1 MTRRTLSVA
10 TATTVAAA
18 LLVAGCTTGG
28 GGGGGSNPTP
38 TTASAIST
46 NASHAPTTITVWTFN
61 TLANEVKAF
70 RDDLNRLH
78 VKYPWLTVKFVP
90 GKDDAAYAK
99 AVAAGSPPDVFI
111 STAPDYVGQFCH
123 NGTVLDMTAYL
134 KAANVDVAK
143 TFPQASLVYTQYQGK
158 QCALPLL
165 TDAYGLYYNK
175 AMFARAGISS
185 PPKTFSELISD
196 IKKLTV
202 KNPDGSIKTFGL
214 VMRSDYNTNNNIY
227 TGVLTNS
234 KFYDADGKATFGSD
248 PNWARILELDKT
260 VQDFYGAGNVQKFV
274 GRYQPHTDDAAN
286 PFVTGAAA
294 MEYDGEWH
302 VGEIKD
308 EAPKLDYAV
317 APFPVP
323 DDQAS
328 RYGVGNTQ
336 GTVLYIS
343 SHTKHPQEAFFAA
356 QQLTTDTAFLNT
368 LADAVSNIPS
378 TFASLAAWDQ
388 ANDPHWQQFIAIFKN
403 PGSYYKELTA
413 AGGEDATTWDQFK
426 QNYEAGKISNLPDAL
441 KTFAGQIDSI
451 NKQANGR

>member
-1 MTRRTLSVA
+1 MKRPSRAFA
-10 TATTVAAA
+10 TATIAAA
-18 LLVAGCTTGG
+18 TALIAGCTTGG
-28 GGGGGSNPTP
+28 GGANPAP
-38 TTASAIST
+38 SVTAVIST

-70 RDDLNRLH
+70 KDDLAKLH
-78 VKYPWLTVKFVP
+78 TKYPWLTVKFVP

-99 AVAAGSPPDVFI
+99 SIAAGSPPDVFI
-111 STAPDYVGQFCH
+111 STAPDFVGQFCH
-123 NGTVLDMTAYL
+123 NGTVLDMTSYL
-134 KAANVDVAK
+134 KAANIDVPK
-143 TFPQASLVYTQYQGK
+143 TFPAASLVYTQYQGK

-175 AMFARAGISS
+175 KLFAKAGITS
-185 PPKTFSELISD
+185 PPKTFSELITD
-196 IKKLTV
+196 AKKLTE

-214 VMRSDYNTNNNIY
+214 VTRTDYDANANIF
-227 TGVLTNS
+227 TGVQTNAQ
-234 KFYDADGKATFGSD
+234 FYDSQGKATFGTD
-248 PNWARILELDKT
+248 PNWPKILDLDKT
-260 VQDFYGAGNVQKFV
+260 LQDFYGAGNVQKFV
-274 GRYQPHTDDAAN
+274 GQYQPHTDDASN
-286 PFVTGAAA
+286 PFIKGATA

-302 VGEIKD
+302 VGEIKS
-308 EAPKLDYAV
+308 EAPGLDYGV

-323 DDQAS
+323 DDQAG

-356 QQLTTDTAFLNT
+356 QQLTTDPTFLNT

-378 TFASLAAWDQ
+378 TFDSLASWGQ
-388 ANDPHWQQFIAIFKN
+388 ASDPHWTPLISIFKN

-413 AGGEDATTWDQFK
+413 AGGEDATAWGTFTQ
-426 QNYEAGKISNLPDAL
+426 QYEQGKITNLPAAL
-441 KTFAGQIDSI
+441 TKFAGQLDTI